1 MIDNKNKP
9 FEFEWDKPDAFRIEK
24 YCSTGYR
31 THLHRNT
38 EIYGVVDGTSHA
50 VINDREYDLTNGQI
64 LTVSSLQFHSYT
76 VSKGTIVFYILL
88 GETFIQNFN
97 AVYPNRS
104 LPEFLDNPQKNYPI
118 LQLVNELSPKSTDFD
133 TFEKTGYS
141 NILFHHI
148 VSQYGTQPA
157 VESTDKRFVFQK
169 IIQYIYDNY
178 AEDLSLEQISQR
190 FNYAPRTI
198 GHMFNKYLNIDIRN
212 FINNIRVEKVNIMK
226 NDPAYRNE
234 PIINLALACGINS
247 ISSYYRACQKI
258 ATPPRIIQQ

>member
-148 VSQYGTQPA
+148 VSQYGT
-157 VESTDKRFVFQK
+157 
-169 IIQYIYDNY
+169 Y
-178 AEDLSLEQISQR
+178 EDLEQSFTDEQKEIFEKFHDCWSEYMSLGEAAI
-190 FNYAPRTI
+190 FEYAFKLGAR
-198 GHMFNKYLNIDIRN
+198 
-212 FINNIRVEKVNIMK
+212 
-226 NDPAYRNE
+226 
-234 PIINLALACGINS
+234 
-247 ISSYYRACQKI
+247 I
-258 ATPPRIIQQ
+258 AIAIVSETE